1 MLPLVLIGAQ
11 PPYSRRRVHSRPWRA
26 FGPPRSVG
34 PMIARWVLGVFA
46 PLLVLVGVMG
56 FVAPGRG
63 STSTAAAYNLFHL
76 AFGVL
81 GLALVLW
88 GDRTAIRAFLV
99 GFGLIDL
106 YQALASSQHWFPESL
121 FRWTHTDD
129 LLHVLIGVGLVVA
142 GALL

>member
-1 MLPLVLIGAQ
+1 MVG
-11 PPYSRRRVHSRPWRA
+11 RRRPLYRRP
-26 FGPPRSVG
+26 V
-34 PMIARWVLGVFA
+34 IARWVLGVFA

-63 STSTAAAYNLFHL
+63 STSTAPAYNVFHL
-76 AFGVL
+76 AFGAL
-81 GLALVLW
+81 GLALVVW
-88 GDRTAIRAFLV
+88 GDGPASRGFLI

-106 YQALASSQHWFPESL
+106 YQALASHQHWFPESL

-129 LLHVLIGVGLVVA
+129 LLHVVLGAGLVVA